1 MISQTKVLL
10 GQTLSFNDNPLV
22 NGLKNSYSHE
32 TNGMVVIKDGII
44 TDVGSSDTIHSPK
57 NATIVDY
64 GQDLI
69 LAGFID
75 SHLHYPQTAII
86 SSWGRRL
93 IDWLNEYTFPEEE
106 RFFDHDYAIE
116 IANRY
121 FDIAL
126 SNGVTTSV
134 SYGTT
139 HPESVNAF
147 FSVAKARGLRAL
159 TGKTCMDRNAPEN
172 LMDNALLA
180 YEQSKALIQ
189 KWHKVDRLEYVITPR
204 FAPTSSPEQLLALG
218 ALWKEYPD
226 CLMQTHISEQ
236 IEEIEWVKKL
246 FPQAK
251 DYLDTYEASGLIG
264 SRSLFGHAIHLNER
278 EISRLTE
285 IGSSIAHCPTSNTFI
300 GSGLFDLSGLSDK
313 GLNIGLATDIGG
325 GSSFSMLRVMAA
337 AYEIGQLRGDPMHPA
352 HLLWLSTCGSAKALH
367 LNHKIGNLV
376 PGMEADIVVLDLKST
391 PEIKQRAERSNDI
404 WDLIFPTIMMG
415 DDRAVRD
422 TWIAGEKW
430 GLIN

>member
-22 NGLKNSYSHE
+22 NGLKSSYTHE
-32 TNGMVVIKDGII
+32 TNGMVVIKNGII
-44 TDVGSSDTIHSPK
+44 TDVGNSDTFQVPK

-93 IDWLNEYTFPEEE
+93 INWLNDYTFPEEE
-106 RFFDHDYAIE
+106 RFFDNDYAIE

-147 FSVAKARGLRAL
+147 FSVAKTRGLRAL

-172 LMDNALLA
+172 LTDTALSA
-180 YEQSKALIQ
+180 YEKSKALIQ

-204 FAPTSSPEQLLALG
+204 FTPTSSPEQLLALG
-218 ALWKEYPD
+218 ALWKEHPD

-236 IEEIEWVKKL
+236 IEEVEWVKKL

-251 DYLDTYEASGLIG
+251 DYLDTYEARGLVG
-264 SRSLFGHAIHLNER
+264 
-278 EISRLTE
+278 
-285 IGSSIAHCPTSNTFI
+285 
-300 GSGLFDLSGLSDK
+300 
-313 GLNIGLATDIGG
+313 
-325 GSSFSMLRVMAA
+325 
-337 AYEIGQLRGDPMHPA
+337 
-352 HLLWLSTCGSAKALH
+352 
-367 LNHKIGNLV
+367 
-376 PGMEADIVVLDLKST
+376 
-391 PEIKQRAERSNDI
+391 
-404 WDLIFPTIMMG
+404 
-415 DDRAVRD
+415 
-422 TWIAGEKW
+422 
-430 GLIN
+430 